1 AAGTVNIVGAL
12 TAALD
17 DAGIEAGGTVSI
29 VGAIIVALDDATL
42 EASEAGAGVV
52 TVVERIARALKA
64 ALEAV
69 TVANGY
75 TLSVV
80 EVTRPRLSGLGVT
93 PKDLAVS
100 LIQADRQRAAEHD
113 VTGNPPGLGWRLTF
127 RVDLLRRVSEDDET
141 PIDAVL
147 NEFEGQV
154 VKALM
159 ADPQWGG
166 LAINTELGDV
176 DYPGPGEAV
185 EGAGLNVLVDC
196 RVAENDPYTRI

>member
-1 AAGTVNIVGAL
+1 MADPLTIV
-12 TAALD
+12 
-17 DAGIEAGGTVSI
+17 EQ
-29 VGAIIVALDDATL
+29 
-42 EASEAGAGVV
+42 
-52 TVVERIARALKA
+52 IARALKA

-75 TLSVV
+75 TVNV
-80 EVTRPRLSGLGVT
+80 AEVARPRRSGFGYT
-93 PKDLAVS
+93 PKDLGIV
-100 LIQADRQRAAEHD
+100 LLQGPRERVAEHD
-113 VTGNPPGLGWRLTF
+113 AVGNPPAIGWRQTF
-127 RVDLLRRVSEDDET
+127 SLDLIRRVSEDDET
-141 PIDAVL
+141 PIDAAL

-166 LAINTELGDV
+166 LAINTELGGL

-185 EGAGLNVLVDC
+185 EGAGLTLLVDC